1 MLISQQIERSSTLL
15 LVSSQLLEEVCVG
28 EANGIDDV
36 VVNDEPDNNGKHRP
50 DEGVVNFF
58 WKSAA
63 ALLLWSAFGIVALVS
78 RCVVPVVV
86 VVVAAVPIVDRSP
99 C

>member
-1 MLISQQIERSSTLL
+1 MVTLLVTNVQIGNVQVNNVQISSRLISQQIERSSTLL

-36 VVNDEPDNNGKHRP
+36 VVDDEPDDDGEHSP
-50 DEGVVNFF
+50 DEGVVDFF

-63 ALLLWSAFGIVALVS
+63 ALE
-78 RCVVPVVV
+78 
-86 VVVAAVPIVDRSP
+86 
-99 C
+99 